1 MERYKNDIA
10 SVPYDV
16 RQFMPERCCWLQ
28 MNAAEGLKVT
38 NASSPESYDVGNGL
52 TFAVTASA
60 TWSKASNFGSDPS
73 AYLRMSLANST
84 SSRGWVGNRR
94 DTSATASYAFGRYE
108 SDVTCRTRINTA
120 VATSDTMEAVVGF
133 ADPNLTLA
141 SQANVVAFVAGNKT
155 RTWACRLFATSTQ
168 DIEYDTTYDTGVS
181 AVDWHDLSVWVSKD
195 ATKVVFSIDSIPVY
209 SLAASGLQR
218 LNKVETTGCNA
229 YIRRLTGSTTRS
241 MDVAWYAERH
251 FIER

>member
-38 NASSPESYDVGNGL
+38 NASAPETYDVGNGL
-52 TFAVTASA
+52 TFGLSGSA
-60 TWSKASNFGSDPS
+60 TWSKISNFGSDPS
-73 AYLRMSLANST
+73 AYLRMSLINAT
-84 SSRGWVGNRR
+84 ASRGWIGSRR
-94 DTSATASYAFGRYE
+94 DTSVTGTYAFGRYE
-108 SDVTCRTRINTA
+108 SDVTCRTRINTDPS
-120 VATSDTMEAVVGF
+120 ATNTMDAVVGF
-133 ADPNLTLA
+133 SDPNLLAA
-141 SQANVVAFVAGNKT
+141 SQTHLVAFLTGNRT
-155 RTWACRLFATSTQ
+155 RTWACRLQVTSTS
-168 DIEYDTTYDTGVS
+168 DIEYDITYETGIS

-195 ATKVVFSIDSIPVY
+195 ATKVVFSIDSVPVY
-209 SLAASGLQR
+209 SLAAAGLQR
-218 LNKVETTGCNA
+218 LNKTETTMCNA
-229 YIRRLTGSTTRS
+229 WIRRNSNATARS